1 MSAIAIVS
9 LSRSMQ
15 FAVRF
20 MSCVI
25 VSFLGIG
32 VKFYKIREGIYMDVM
47 EGTALPWVGVGVGVG
62 VRTGMAADK
71 NMMLQKNSPALPYQ

>member
-1 MSAIAIVS
+1 
-9 LSRSMQ
+9 MQ

-32 VKFYKIREGIYMDVM
+32 VKLYKLREGLYMDVI
-47 EGTALPWVGVGVGVG
+47 EGTPLPWVGVGVGGVG
-62 VRTGMAADK
+62 VRTGRQHIK
-71 NMMLQKNSPALPYQ
+71 T

>member
-1 MSAIAIVS
+1 
-9 LSRSMQ
+9 MQ
-15 FAVRF
+15 FAVRL

-47 EGTALPWVGVGVGVG
+47 EGTARPWVGVGVGVG
-62 VRTGMAADK
+62 VRTGRTRAK
-71 NMMLQKNSPALPYQ
+71 YMMLQKNSPALPYQ

>member
-32 VKFYKIREGIYMDVM
+32 VKFYKIRKGIYMDVI
-47 EGTALPWVGVGVGVG
+47 EGTPLPWVGVGVGG
-62 VRTGMAADK
+62 GCAYRKAPYK
-71 NMMLQKNSPALPYQ
+71 NVMLQKK

>member
-1 MSAIAIVS
+1 
-9 LSRSMQ
+9 MQ

-32 VKFYKIREGIYMDVM
+32 VKFYKIRVRIYMDVI

-62 VRTGMAADK
+62 VRTGRAQIK
-71 NMMLQKNSPALPYQ
+71 NIMLQKK

>member
-1 MSAIAIVS
+1 
-9 LSRSMQ
+9 MQ

-47 EGTALPWVGVGVGVG
+47 EGTARLWVGVGVGVG
-62 VRTGMAADK
+62 VRTGRAVK
-71 NMMLQKNSPALPYQ
+71 KCTMLQKK

>member
-1 MSAIAIVS
+1 
-9 LSRSMQ
+9 MQ

-32 VKFYKIREGIYMDVM
+32 VKFYKIRERIYMDVI
-47 EGTALPWVGVGVGVG
+47 EGTASPWVGVGVGVG
-62 VRTGMAADK
+62 ARTGRAADK
-71 NMMLQKNSPALPYQ
+71 NIMLQKNSPALPYQ